1 MNARIE
7 QLTPPAGSASQAP
20 ALKRMALVGP
30 LPPPSGGMANQSLQ
44 LARLLREEGIDVT
57 FVQINAPY
65 RPEWA
70 GRIKGLRAVFRMLPY
85 LAQLWRT
92 AGQVQLMHMMA
103 NSGWSWHLFAAPAI
117 WIAHLRGTPIVVNY
131 RGGEAD
137 NFLRRSAGWVRP
149 SMKRATSLIVPS
161 GFLEYVFGK
170 YGFDPKVVPNIVDLS
185 RFSSAPEDGQRPAP
199 HLLVTRNLEPIYDNA
214 TALRVLVKVRA
225 RYPDARLTIAGS
237 GELRA
242 ELEQLAQELG
252 VAPYV
257 TFTGR
262 VDAANMP
269 ALYRSAD
276 IMLNPSVIDNTPNS
290 VLEALA
296 SGVLVVSTNVGGVPY
311 LVEDGKT
318 ALLVPPRDPDAMAQ
332 AVLRLLEDRAL
343 AARMRAAGTS
353 YVEQYSWASVRP
365 RLLAAYRNALG
376 ERQ

>member
-1 MNARIE
+1 MNARFE
-7 QLTPPAGSASQAP
+7 QLTPSAGAAQTLS
-20 ALKRMALVGP
+20 RIALVGP

-44 LARLLREEGIDVT
+44 LAKLLCAEGIDVT

-65 RPEWA
+65 RPAWT
-70 GRIKGLRAVFRMLPY
+70 GRIRGLRAVFRMVPY
-85 LAQLWRT
+85 LLQLWRA
-92 AGQVQLMHMMA
+92 AGQVQLMHVMA

-149 SMKRATSLIVPS
+149 SMRRATALIVPS
-161 GFLEYVFGK
+161 GFLQHVFSK
-170 YGFDPKVVPNIVDLS
+170 YGFAPRVVPNIVDLS
-185 RFSSAPEDGQRPAP
+185 RFSAAPEGLQRSAPQ
-199 HLLVTRNLEPIYDNA
+199 LLVARNLEPIYDNA
-214 TALRVLVKVRA
+214 TALRAFVQVRA

-237 GELRA
+237 GELRG

-252 VAPYV
+252 VAPHV

-262 VDAANMP
+262 VDTADMP

-276 IMLNPSVIDNTPNS
+276 VMLNPSVIDNMPNS

-318 ALLVPPRDPDAMAQ
+318 ALLVPPQDPDAMAQ
-332 AVLRLLEDRAL
+332 CVLRLVEDRAL
-343 AARMRAAGTS
+343 AARLRAAGKS
-353 YVEQYSWASVRP
+353 YVEQYSWSSVRP
-365 RLLAAYRNALG
+365 RLLDAYRNALG
-376 ERQ
+376 ERP